1 MTMPST
7 SCRPAPAPGCAFP
20 RRASRL
26 LVLPLLPLLPL
37 FAGLFLGA
45 SASAQTAA
53 PPVANTLKIG
63 VIGPFTGA
71 SADFGIPMLNGIEQA
86 VDEINAVGGYLG
98 RKLEIVRKDDQASPD
113 VGVKLSQELVAD
125 KVAATIGFC
134 NTGVAAKSLEI
145 YQNAKLP
152 LIIPCATG
160 TPLTSKYP
168 ASDSYIFRTSA
179 KDGIQAPFVVEDIVK
194 RGWDKVAIFADTSG
208 YGEAGL
214 KDVEA
219 ALEAKKLKPIYVAR
233 FALGVKDLS
242 EDLKAARAAG
252 ANVVFSYTVGPENA
266 VIAKG
271 RQALNWKVP
280 QVGAWPL
287 SFPFFIEGGKDAA
300 EGALMAQTFIA
311 EPSNERRASFL
322 TGYARK
328 FQVKKIPVPMAAAQ
342 GYDAVYILVY
352 SLFGIRDGNLS
363 GPAIKNALEN
373 KQRTYYGVVA
383 TYEQPFS
390 RQDKDATTANM
401 LVMGMV
407 KNGAVTFAYPEDAK
421 RNLFVQRKQ

>member
-1 MTMPST
+1 MYLYFMTI
-7 SCRPAPAPGCAFP
+7 RPGPVAQHTRLNRSGCAWW
-20 RRASRL
+20 SL
-26 LVLPLLPLLPL
+26 LVAAA
-37 FAGLFLGA
+37 FVGV
-45 SASAQTAA
+45 SATAQTVV
-53 PPVANTLKIG
+53 PPAANTLKIG

-71 SADFGIPMLNGIEQA
+71 SADFGMPMLNGIEQA

-98 RKLEIVRKDDQASPD
+98 RKIELVRKDDQANPD
-113 VGVKLSQELVAD
+113 LGVKLSQELVAE
-125 KVAATIGFC
+125 KVIASIGFC

-160 TPLTSKYP
+160 TPLTAKYP
-168 ASDSYIFRTSA
+168 AADSYIFRTSA
-179 KDGIQAPFVVEDIVK
+179 RDGIQAPFVVEDIVK

-214 KDVEA
+214 KDVVA

-233 FALGVKDLS
+233 FALGVKDLN
-242 EDLKAARAAG
+242 EDLKAAKAAG

-287 SFPFFIEGGKDAA
+287 SFPFFIDGGKEAA

-322 TGYARK
+322 SGYARK

-342 GYDAVYILVY
+342 GYDALYILVY
-352 SLFGIRDGNLS
+352 SLFGIRDGNFN
-363 GPAIKNALEN
+363 GPAIKNALES

-383 TYEQPFS
+383 TYDQPFS
-390 RQDKDATTANM
+390 QQDKDAITANM
-401 LVMGMV
+401 LVMGVV